1 MYLGTVTVSY
11 PPPTRSVV
19 QLPPATVM
27 GYKPLDALLLVDAV
41 YFSALMIRDG
51 PGGTGAPANPSDT
64 QTDKPASTNNTSVAD
79 CGNPSSERP
88 VIIATGE
95 KFKREV
101 DFSAASDYGLAHGR
115 TYRSFGAS
123 GRMFGAKW
131 SSQYD
136 YPTLKTAGCY
146 ASPDYPNVCVPRT
159 VTFAEPEGAAYTYTL
174 DGDAIYSVKGATAM
188 GTLYYDGPD
197 AAVPWR
203 LMRANKTYL
212 FNARGRV
219 QTVYAGGSGPS
230 VTFTYAANGYEPVRV
245 TNAAG
250 QTIEFTWTSGRV
262 TQVRD
267 PGGNTWTYAY
277 DANYMLASVTSP
289 GASPDV
295 RTYHY
300 ENSADRQ
307 LLTGISI
314 NGVRYSTY
322 KYYAD
327 KRVQESGLAGGEE
340 RDTFTYA
347 TNQTTVTSAA
357 GQPTTYIFTPVQGAL
372 KVASV
377 SRALTSTCAAA
388 SAKTFYDAN
397 GWVDYTLDWNGN
409 KTDYSYDA
417 AGKLLQVTSAAG
429 TTSAATRVNTWN
441 GNNLSVV
448 TYLDATGNAYVKVDY
463 TYATGKAS
471 NRLASQ
477 TWTDLRLGGT
487 RTTTYAYAFHPNGVL
502 ASKTVTRTQPSPAA
516 STVYTYDSLGNLVS
530 ITNALGHV
538 VAWSGHNGQGLPGR
552 MTDANGTITDYAYDA
567 KGTLDTAT
575 LYAPGG
581 TRVTRFTFDHDRR
594 ITDIAYPDGR
604 VDRLR
609 YNAAGRLISAGNAL
623 SEFVSY
629 GYSVATNSET
639 TSSARKTPSLS
650 GSTPVA
656 VSAGS
661 FASTRKLDSLR
672 RPMQD
677 LGNAGQSL
685 TTTYDANGNVKTHTD
700 AAGRIT
706 KYDYDA
712 QDRLVKHT
720 GADGGVSVYGYDSE
734 GRLAYVQDPRGLRTS
749 YTRNAFGVVLSQVS
763 PDSGTT
769 SYAYDAAG
777 RMTGLTRAD
786 GTLTTYAWDALDRL
800 TSRSAGGVTETFTY
814 DAGPYA
820 KGRLTGLSDAS
831 GQTSFEYAGDGQL
844 TQQVNTI
851 LDQTFTTA
859 WSYDAAGRLTAMA
872 HPSGLTLAYAYDA
885 YGRIAKVTSS
895 LAGTWATLADA
906 MLYQPATD
914 RPYAR
919 RLGNNLARLV
929 TLDTDA
935 RVTALASPGVHGLG
949 FGYDTTDTLD
959 SLADT
964 IVPAL
969 NASFT
974 YDGAERLAAVTR
986 SADAQSFGWD
996 KSGNR
1001 TSHTRQGA
1009 TNTYA
1014 SLANSNR
1021 LASIGGA
1028 QPRSFG
1034 YDANGN
1040 LTSDARSGGTL
1051 TYSYEAFNRLR
1062 WAWNN
1067 TTLIGS
1073 YVSNALGQRVLKNA
1087 SGAVTRYVYGP
1098 GGELLYETGATPTGY
1113 VWLHGEL
1120 LGIVRA
1126 GAFYASHNDHL
1137 GRPEVLTNAA
1147 GQVVWRAANAAFDR
1161 SVSVNTIGGLNVGF
1175 PGQYFDAESGL
1186 YYNCNRYYDPSTGRY
1201 TQSDPIG
1208 LAGGINTYAYAGGN
1222 PVSHVDPDGLDM
1234 TIWLPGPGRSV
1245 ADGPRNGNWGG
1256 RNWSGGRAGGGKSPA
1271 GIPPT
1276 DSADACYRS
1285 HDICYD
1291 SGTDKASCDK
1301 FLVQELRSLPADPRK
1316 WPFPPKPGTET
1327 DTIQFLSG
1335 ALLIFGP

>member
-1 MYLGTVTVSY
+1 
-11 PPPTRSVV
+11 
-19 QLPPATVM
+19 
-27 GYKPLDALLLVDAV
+27 
-41 YFSALMIRDG
+41 
-51 PGGTGAPANPSDT
+51 
-64 QTDKPASTNNTSVAD
+64 
-79 CGNPSSERP
+79 
-88 VIIATGE
+88 
-95 KFKREV
+95 
-101 DFSAASDYGLAHGR
+101 
-115 TYRSFGAS
+115 
-123 GRMFGAKW
+123 MFGAKW
-131 SSQYD
+131 SSAFD
-136 YPTLKTAGCY
+136 YPSLKRYGCY
-146 ASPDYPNVCVPRT
+146 ASPDYPNVCVPKT
-159 VTFAEPEGAAYTYTL
+159 VTFTEPDGAAYTYTL
-174 DGDAIYSVKGATAM
+174 DGDAIYSVKGAEAM

-197 AAVPWR
+197 VAVPWR
-203 LMRANKTYL
+203 LHRDHKTYH
-212 FNARGRV
+212 FDTRGMIRN
-219 QTVYAGGSGPS
+219 VYGDGSGAAL
-230 VTFTYAANGYEPVRV
+230 TFAYAANGYEPVRV

-409 KTDYSYDA
+409 KTDYTYDA

-629 GYSVATNSET
+629 GYSVATNTET

-661 FASTRKLDSLR
+661 FAATRKLDSLR

-720 GADGGVSVYGYDSE
+720 VADGGVSVYGYDSE

-749 YTRNAFGVVLSQVS
+749 YTRNAFGDVLSQVS

-786 GTLTTYAWDALDRL
+786 GTLTTYAWDALDRM
-800 TSRSAGGVTETFTY
+800 TSRSAAGVTETFSY
-814 DAGPYA
+814 DAGTYG

-831 GQTSFEYAGDGQL
+831 GQTTWPAAL
-844 TQQVNTI
+844 VNTI

-935 RVTALASPGVHGLG
+935 RVTALASPGVHGIG
-949 FGYDTTDTLD
+949 FGYDTTDTVAA
-959 SLADT
+959 LADS

-974 YDGAERLAAVTR
+974 YDGAERLKSVTR
-986 SADAQSFGWD
+986 SADAQSFAWD
-996 KSGNR
+996 KGGNR

-1186 YYNCNRYYDPSTGRY
+1186 YYNWNRYYDPSTGRY

-1208 LAGGINTYAYAGGN
+1208 LQGGINTYAYASGN
-1222 PVSHVDPDGLDM
+1222 PIGLTDPSGLKVQ
-1234 TIWLPGPGRSV
+1234 LCARELGGP
-1245 ADGPRNGNWGG
+1245 
-1256 RNWSGGRAGGGKSPA
+1256 
-1271 GIPPT
+1271 
-1276 DSADACYRS
+1276 
-1285 HDICYD
+1285 
-1291 SGTDKASCDK
+1291 
-1301 FLVQELRSLPADPRK
+1301 
-1316 WPFPPKPGTET
+1316 
-1327 DTIQFLSG
+1327 SG
-1335 ALLIFGP
+1335 APVPPSGSPLRHDYLVVDGKVYSFVPGSGATSDLAWSQGRLSNDESTSNDQCKSVSKDPAFDRAVERAITEVGRPKYNVWAYPSTITHALGARNCQSWAAQVLRRAAEIQKP